1 VATALDVIKEL
12 IGTAISPL
20 QKPPLCERQTHSV
33 TDDEMI
39 KYANINQ
46 RQSVFQPLSDE
57 LIRGTGLSDSRGV
70 LGFVSG
76 CNHHLFR

>member
-1 VATALDVIKEL
+1 MATALDVIKEL

-33 TDDEMI
+33 TDDEVI
-39 KYANINQ
+39 ENADINECQ
-46 RQSVFQPLSDE
+46 RIFQPLRDE

-70 LGFVSG
+70 VVRVT
-76 CNHHLFR
+76 CP